1 MKYTEIIDKYLDGE
15 MTPEEATAFEQQ
27 VKTDP
32 DLAYEI
38 KLHQLAI
45 EGVQHS
51 EDTDFQEFK
60 SRMEA
65 IENEIAEEEKKET
78 PKPQMEVIRDEGEKD
93 NEGNANR
100 RIRRWAMRIAAVL
113 IPLLLLYFLF
123 PFTQKENNPLAATGT
138 KLIELHVGGSKGVPV
153 PQPSPLGEA
162 IQLFQQKN
170 YQAAIASFDQIIKE
184 NPEDR
189 PTALFLKA
197 DALYRLDKKTEAR
210 KTLQRICPEGNDE
223 TLCETTQGILEKYNA
238 TMR

>member
-27 VKTDP
+27 VKNDP
-32 DLAYEI
+32 DLAYAV

-51 EDTDFQEFK
+51 EDADFQEFK
-60 SRMEA
+60 NR
-65 IENEIAEEEKKET
+65 IESDVKDET
-78 PKPQMEVIRDEGEKD
+78 PVVPLKPKRSNTV
-93 NEGNANR
+93 
-100 RIRRWAMRIAAVL
+100 RWAMRIAAVL

-138 KLIELHVGGSKGVPV
+138 QLIELYVGGSKGVPV

-170 YQAAIASFDQIIKE
+170 YPAAIASFDQIIKE

-210 KTLQRICPEGNDE
+210 KTLERICPEGNDE
-223 TLCETTQGILEKYNA
+223 TLCETTQDILEKYNA